1 MTNDF
6 VMLKG
11 CMIGTKKQVLTCKSL
26 LMQTKLWAL
35 EKMTSSLLIPLQNL
49 ARLWRT
55 RKHSWDHSRR
65 TELQRKTGPNVRT
78 DCTTGSISI
87 KLFSSAEK
95 NVRILFHKQR
105 KISYKTLENKVINI
119 ILSSSTLKRII

>member
-1 MTNDF
+1 
-6 VMLKG
+6 MLKG

-26 LMQTKLWAL
+26 LMQTKWWAL
-35 EKMTSSLLIPLQNL
+35 EKMTSSLLIPLPNL
-49 ARLWRT
+49 AFTASRLWRT

-65 TELQRKTGPNVRT
+65 TELQRKRGPNVRT

-95 NVRILFHKQR
+95 ILRILFHKQR